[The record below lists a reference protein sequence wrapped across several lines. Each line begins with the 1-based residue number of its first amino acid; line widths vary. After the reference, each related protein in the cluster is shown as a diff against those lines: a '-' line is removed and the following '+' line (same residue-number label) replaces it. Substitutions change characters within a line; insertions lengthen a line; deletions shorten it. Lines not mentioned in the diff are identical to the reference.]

1 MKLVLLALVAVALVL
16 AACGESKQDKAMKS
30 VCNARADISKQI
42 DHLKSLTPTTA
53 TIEGVQSSLTSI
65 GKDLSTIKDAQG
77 NLSGDRKAQ
86 IQKATEQF
94 SAQVQSIT
102 SQAVKSLSLGDAQAQ
117 LTAALQQ
124 LASAFQQTLKPIDCS
139 S

>member
-1 MKLVLLALVAVALVL
+1 MRAVLLALVAAVLVL
-16 AACGESKQDKAMKS
+16 AACGESKEDKAMKS

-77 NLSGDRKAQ
+77 DLTGDRHRGGHVQARDRQSGDQARPAGGGG
-86 IQKATEQF
+86 EGVHGGF
-94 SAQVQSIT
+94 SAVSHG
-102 SQAVKSLSLGDAQAQ
+102 SVVGVRVHDAAH
-117 LTAALQQ
+117 LEEV
-124 LASAFQQTLKPIDCS
+124 AFR
-139 S
+139 

>member
-1 MKLVLLALVAVALVL
+1 MKVVLLALVAVALVL
-16 AACGESKQDKAMKS
+16 AACGESKEDKAMKS

-42 DHLKSLTPTTA
+42 DQLKSLTPTTA

-86 IQKATEQF
+86 VQKATEQF
-94 SAQVQSIT
+94 SSQVKDIT
-102 SQAVKSLSLGDAQAQ
+102 SQAVKSLTLSDAQAQ

-124 LASAFQQTLKPIDCS
+124 LVTAYQQTLKPIDCS
-139 S
+139 